1 MQILVVVANI
11 MIQMRTLKAE
21 LGKGSMRFSHRAVG
35 GRLGCGAVSPA
46 SLSESGADLG
56 GSSKFMRTLKA
67 EVEKRSM

>member
-46 SLSESGADLG
+46 SLSESG
-56 GSSKFMRTLKA
+56 GSWW
-67 EVEKRSM
+67 